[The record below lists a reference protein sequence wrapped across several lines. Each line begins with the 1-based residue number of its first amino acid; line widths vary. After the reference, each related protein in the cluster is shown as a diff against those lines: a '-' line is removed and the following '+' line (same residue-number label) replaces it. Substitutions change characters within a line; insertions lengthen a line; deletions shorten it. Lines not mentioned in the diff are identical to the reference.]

1 MDNIDGSKWKP
12 ALLVNE
18 GFDYEGGTDTPVGG
32 IKEYV
37 HRLADNKI
45 GKQQNIYVH
54 WIFSIQSL
62 NIVGGTLVTRTMS
75 RLTEVSC
82 HKIRQTSKCL

>member
-45 GKQQNIYVH
+45 GKQ
-54 WIFSIQSL
+54 
-62 NIVGGTLVTRTMS
+62 
-75 RLTEVSC
+75 
-82 HKIRQTSKCL
+82 